1 MHPFDKLLEF
11 DECSELA
18 ITRRNTVDTCLPSPF
33 RPDLCLRRFVG
44 SIQRI
49 QKLIDRRMRRV
60 G

>member
-18 ITRRNTVDTCLPSPF
+18 ISRCNTADIWLLSPF

-49 QKLIDRRMRRV
+49 QKLIDRMRRV